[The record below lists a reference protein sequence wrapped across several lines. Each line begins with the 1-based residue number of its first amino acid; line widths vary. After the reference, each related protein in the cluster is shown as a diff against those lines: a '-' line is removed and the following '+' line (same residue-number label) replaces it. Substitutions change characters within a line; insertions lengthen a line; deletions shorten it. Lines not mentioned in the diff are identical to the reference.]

1 MKFDKF
7 LAKLFSRRVLLSII
21 SIILLVLFLSSCMLT
36 AEDCLMCMFCGC
48 FTPETTCAINECITN
63 CICDCICDCAY
74 FTTGGC
80 AECVYKNVNC
90 KKTPLCDCVVECMTD
105 DEGNPIDC
113 EDVGCPECQ
122 KYFECT

>member
-48 FTPETTCAINECITN
+48 FTPETTCAII
-63 CICDCICDCAY
+63 DCINKKIDKTWIKENI
-74 FTTGGC
+74 FI
-80 AECVYKNVNC
+80 VNKNITIFSILSFDN
-90 KKTPLCDCVVECMTD
+90 
-105 DEGNPIDC
+105 
-113 EDVGCPECQ
+113 
-122 KYFECT
+122 